1 MARLPEAPEH
11 AVPAWVG
18 RTAENNRK
26 NNANGQ
32 ARNEKRPVRLFLSVF
47 TKRASGLRQGM
58 TVRHVSARWIHTVK
72 TQSKNTNRNKK
83 IKYSQ
88 KGCKWRPFRPYP
100 TKRSDPAEAPLAGNE
115 NSPARAARRGLPGA
129 WRSAAGGCCSLRRAS
144 IWCILYSVL
153 VWAAAGTRGC
163 PARPE
168 PEAAK
173 AWRTRET
180 IPEGRL
186 V

>member
-1 MARLPEAPEH
+1 M
-11 AVPAWVG
+11 PAWVG

-32 ARNEKRPVRLFLSVF
+32 ARNAKAACPFIFERFRKKSPRTSPGHDG
-47 TKRASGLRQGM
+47 A
-58 TVRHVSARWIHTVK
+58 ARWIHTVK

-83 IKYSQ
+83 IKYSK
-88 KGCKWRPFRPYP
+88 KGCKWRLFRPYP

-115 NSPARAARRGLPGA
+115 NSPARAACRGRPGA
-129 WRSAAGGCCSLRRAS
+129 RRSAAGGCFSLRRAS

-153 VWAAAGTRGC
+153 VWAAAGNRGR
-163 PARPE
+163 PAQPE

>member
-1 MARLPEAPEH
+1 MAALSALSY
-11 AVPAWVG
+11 
-18 RTAENNRK
+18 K
-26 NNANGQ
+26 K
-32 ARNEKRPVRLFLSVF
+32 KR
-47 TKRASGLRQGM
+47 
-58 TVRHVSARWIHTVK
+58 
-72 TQSKNTNRNKK
+72 
-83 IKYSQ
+83 
-88 KGCKWRPFRPYP
+88 
-100 TKRSDPAEAPLAGNE
+100 PAEASLAGNE
-115 NSPARAARRGLPGA
+115 NSPARAARRGLSGA
-129 WRSAAGGCCSLRRAS
+129 WRSAAGGCFSLRRAL

-153 VWAAAGTRGC
+153 VWAAAGTRGR

>member
-1 MARLPEAPEH
+1 M
-11 AVPAWVG
+11 PAWVG
-18 RTAENNRK
+18 CTAENNRK

-32 ARNEKRPVRLFLSVF
+32 ARNAKAACPFIFERFRKKNPGTSPGHDGAARLGTLDSH
-47 TKRASGLRQGM
+47 R
-58 TVRHVSARWIHTVK
+58 
-72 TQSKNTNRNKK
+72 KNTEK
-83 IKYSQ
+83 IQSVI
-88 KGCKWRPFRPYP
+88 
-100 TKRSDPAEAPLAGNE
+100 KRSNIPPKDANGGPFGLIPQKEATPQKPRWPGTKTAL
-115 NSPARAARRGLPGA
+115 RGRPGA
-129 WRSAAGGCCSLRRAS
+129 RRSAAGGCFSLRRAS

-153 VWAAAGTRGC
+153 VWAAAGTRGR

>member
-1 MARLPEAPEH
+1 M
-11 AVPAWVG
+11 PAWVG

-32 ARNEKRPVRLFLSVF
+32 ARNAKAACPFIFERFHKKSPGTSPGHDG
-47 TKRASGLRQGM
+47 A
-58 TVRHVSARWIHTVK
+58 ARWIHTVK
-72 TQSKNTNRNKK
+72 TQSKNTKCNKK

-100 TKRSDPAEAPLAGNE
+100 TKRSDPAEAPLAGSE

-129 WRSAAGGCCSLRRAS
+129 RRSAAGGCFSLRRAS

-153 VWAAAGTRGC
+153 VWAAAGTRGR

>member
-1 MARLPEAPEH
+1 M
-11 AVPAWVG
+11 PAWVG

-32 ARNEKRPVRLFLSVF
+32 ARNAKAACPFIFERL
-47 TKRASGLRQGM
+47 GLRQGM

-72 TQSKNTNRNKK
+72 TQSKNTNCNKK

-88 KGCKWRPFRPYP
+88 KDENGGPFGLILQKEAAPQKPRWPG
-100 TKRSDPAEAPLAGNE
+100 TKTAL
-115 NSPARAARRGLPGA
+115 RGRPGA
-129 WRSAAGGCCSLRRAS
+129 RRSAAGGCFSLRRAS

-153 VWAAAGTRGC
+153 VWAAAGTRGR

>member
-1 MARLPEAPEH
+1 M
-11 AVPAWVG
+11 PAWVG

-32 ARNEKRPVRLFLSVF
+32 ARNAKAACPFIFERFHKKSPGTSPGHDG
-47 TKRASGLRQGM
+47 A
-58 TVRHVSARWIHTVK
+58 ARWIHTVK
-72 TQSKNTNRNKK
+72 TQSENTNRNKK
-83 IKYSQ
+83 IKYSK
-88 KGCKWRPFRPYP
+88 KGCKWRPFRLYP
-100 TKRSDPAEAPLAGNE
+100 TKRSDPAEAPLAGTKT
-115 NSPARAARRGLPGA
+115 ALRGLPGA
-129 WRSAAGGCCSLRRAS
+129 RRSAAGGCFSLRRAS

-153 VWAAAGTRGC
+153 VWAAAGTRGR
-163 PARPE
+163 PAQPE

-173 AWRTRET
+173 AWRIRET